1 MNPPILQL
9 QNVSYTY
16 QGDTPALYHADF
28 SVDSGERVAL
38 LGSNGA
44 GKSTLLLLCNGV
56 LAPESGQV
64 LLNGQ
69 PVVHKGQ
76 SLRQLRQTVGLVFQ
90 NPEEQ
95 LLGASVRS
103 EISFGPMNLGL
114 PQDRV
119 ARAVEDAAAA
129 MNVTRY
135 LDQPPQYLSGGEK
148 KRVTIADILAM
159 ESQVILFDEPTASL
173 DPGHTDLLEVTLAQ
187 LHEQGLALVV
197 STHDVSFAWRWAT
210 RAVVIT
216 GGQILRDGPIEEIFS
231 DDALLS
237 QAGLHKPELFA
248 VSQLLFPQLP
258 PAQYPRTLEDFTRRL
273 QP

>member
-28 SVDSGERVAL
+28 SVDRGERVAL

-114 PQDRV
+114 P
-119 ARAVEDAAAA
+119 
-129 MNVTRY
+129 
-135 LDQPPQYLSGGEK
+135 
-148 KRVTIADILAM
+148 
-159 ESQVILFDEPTASL
+159 
-173 DPGHTDLLEVTLAQ
+173 
-187 LHEQGLALVV
+187 
-197 STHDVSFAWRWAT
+197 
-210 RAVVIT
+210 
-216 GGQILRDGPIEEIFS
+216 
-231 DDALLS
+231 
-237 QAGLHKPELFA
+237 
-248 VSQLLFPQLP
+248 
-258 PAQYPRTLEDFTRRL
+258 
-273 QP
+273 